1 MQFSSTLLLCV
12 TATAYAAAEPR
23 AQGKAKDDGIVVAL
37 FTDANSRDSRAD
49 FTVGKWDFEGCK
61 YRLDLRPFSIRNSRA
76 LRGYWTNG
84 RKPLGGSCSHSDR
97 LDSSG
102 FWCPRMNSIVN

>member
-49 FTVGKWDFEGCK
+49 FTVGKWDFEGFAEWPIHEVKQKSSESVECRYSGAK
-61 YRLDLRPFSIRNSRA
+61 SGVYTIRGTGKAIVSPPQHIKNVH
-76 LRGYWTNG
+76 
-84 RKPLGGSCSHSDR
+84 CSN
-97 LDSSG
+97 L
-102 FWCPRMNSIVN
+102 